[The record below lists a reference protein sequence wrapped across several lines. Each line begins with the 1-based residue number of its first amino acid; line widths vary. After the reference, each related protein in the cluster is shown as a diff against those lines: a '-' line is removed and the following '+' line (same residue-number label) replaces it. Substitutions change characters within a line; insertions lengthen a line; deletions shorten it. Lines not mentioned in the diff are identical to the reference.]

1 MTLVVIGASAPN
13 AGRVTDAASARGLRV
28 VIGTGTRPSWVIV
41 ATASQRR
48 DALASFGLPAF
59 RVIEWPGLD
68 GETEIA
74 PDVLTRGVARM
85 AELGPYRPV
94 ASPAGVALTRWAM
107 PWIMR
112 TLDRVIG
119 PDGDPVEELSAGEA
133 AAREARILTKVAKL
147 ENSEEARRRLAE
159 RRARRAAQR
168 AEEKAARRLA
178 EQAGAEGRRS

>member
-13 AGRVTDAASARGLRV
+13 AARVSEAASTRGLRA
-28 VIGTGTRPSWVIV
+28 VIGTGARPSWVIV

-48 DALASFGLPAF
+48 DALARYGLPAF
-59 RVIEWPGLD
+59 RVVEWPGLD
-68 GETEIA
+68 SETQIA
-74 PDVLTRGVARM
+74 LDVLTRGVARM

-107 PWIMR
+107 PLIMR
-112 TLDRVIG
+112 TLDRAIG
-119 PDGDPVEELSAGEA
+119 PGERVETPEGEA
-133 AAREARILTKVAKL
+133 AGREARILEKVSKL

-168 AEEKAARRLA
+168 AQEKAARLA
-178 EQAGAEGRRS
+178 EQAAAEGRRS